1 MARPAGKIAVLK
13 ALASNP
19 RILRARPRTLGFLS
33 RYMKEFRVQRAGR
46 NLILHS
52 HLPPLNS
59 RAYKRF
65 IEQHL
70 VARSEGPSHAQVGLT
85 DRCPQNC
92 AYCYNRGRKGA
103 PMDTATI
110 LRVIRELRE
119 LGVFWLGLTGG
130 EPLLNKDI
138 VGITES
144 ASRDCAV
151 KLFTTG
157 CGLTPELAAGL
168 RDAGLFS
175 VSVSLDHWEEEEH
188 DRSRGFPGA
197 FWTAMRAIEIFLA
210 TGGIHVGVSAVLSK
224 EMCRPERIDAFLGFL
239 EGLGI
244 DEAWLSETKPSV
256 PALWSDDLL
265 ITEEGRRGLT
275 ALQNRR
281 NRRKGMTVNYLGHF
295 EGADRFGCN
304 AGRKMVYVDAFGEV
318 SPCVF
323 APMTF
328 GNVRDAPLRE
338 ICAEMAGHFRPG
350 SACFMNE
357 NFRLFRDRASL
368 GLPLPRKE
376 AVELMKA
383 ARFGPPPAFER
394 LIRG

>member
-19 RILRARPRTLGFLS
+19 RILKARPRTLRFLH
-33 RYMKEFRVQRAGR
+33 RYMGGFRIQRAGR

-59 RAYKRF
+59 RAYGRF
-65 IEQHL
+65 VAEHL
-70 VARSEGPSHAQVGLT
+70 VARSEGPSHAQIGLT

-103 PMDTATI
+103 PMDKATI

-119 LGVFWLGLTGG
+119 LGVFWLGFTGG
-130 EPLLNKDI
+130 EPLLNSDI
-138 VGITES
+138 VGLTEA
-144 ASRDCAV
+144 ASHDCAV

-157 CGLTPELAAGL
+157 CGLTPGLAAGL

-175 VSVSLDHWEEEEH
+175 VSVSLDHWEEKEH
-188 DRSRGFPGA
+188 DRSRGYTGA
-197 FWTAMRAIEIFLA
+197 FRAAMRAINTFRA
-210 TGGIHVGVSAVLSK
+210 AGGIQVGVSAVLSK
-224 EMCRPERIDAFLGFL
+224 DMLRPERIEAFMGFL
-239 EGLGI
+239 DGLGI
-244 DEAWLSETKPSV
+244 DEAWLSEAKPSV

-265 ITEEGRRGLT
+265 ITEEERRGLT
-275 ALQNRR
+275 ALQDRR
-281 NRRKGMTVNYLGHF
+281 NRRNGMTVNYLGHF

-304 AGRKMVYVDAFGEV
+304 AGRKMVYVDAYGEV
-318 SPCVF
+318 GPCVF

-328 GNVRDAPLRE
+328 GNVRNAPLRE
-338 ICAEMAGHFRPG
+338 ICGDMAGHFRPG

-357 NFRLFRDRASL
+357 NYRLFRERSSP
-368 GLPLPRKE
+368 GLPLPREE
-376 AVELMKA
+376 AVALLKA
-383 ARFGPPPAFER
+383 ARFGPSPKFER
-394 LIRG
+394 LIRD

>member
-1 MARPAGKIAVLK
+1 MARPAGKLAVLK

-19 RILRARPRTLGFLS
+19 RMLRARPRALGFLC
-33 RYMKEFRVQRAGR
+33 RYMRGFRIQRAGR

-59 RAYKRF
+59 KAYGRF
-65 IEQHL
+65 VDEHL

-92 AYCYNRGRKGA
+92 RYCYNRGRKGA

-138 VGITES
+138 VAITGS

-157 CGLTPELAAGL
+157 CGLTPDLAAGL

-175 VSVSLDHWEEEEH
+175 VSVSLDHWEEEVH
-188 DRSRGFPGA
+188 DRSRRYPGA
-197 FWTAMRAIEIFLA
+197 FRAAMRAIEIFRA
-210 TGGIHVGVSAVLSK
+210 AGGIQVGVSAVLSRD
-224 EMCRPERIDAFLGFL
+224 MLRPEPVEAFLGFL

-244 DEAWLSETKPSV
+244 DEAWLSEAKPAI
-256 PALWSDDLL
+256 PELWTDDMP
-265 ITEEGRRGLT
+265 ISEEERRGL
-275 ALQNRR
+275 AILQDRR
-281 NRRKGMTVNYLGHF
+281 NRQKGMTINYLGHF
-295 EGADRFGCN
+295 EGADKFGCN
-304 AGRKMVYVDAFGEV
+304 AGRKMIYVDAFGEV
-318 SPCVF
+318 GPCVF

-328 GNVRDAPLRE
+328 GNVRSAALAE
-338 ICAEMAGHFRPG
+338 ICAGMAASFRPG
-350 SACFMNE
+350 RTCFMNG
-357 NFRLFRDRASL
+357 NFRLFKDR
-368 GLPLPRKE
+368 GHDGFPLSREE

-383 ARFGPPPAFER
+383 VRFGPPPEFER
-394 LIRG
+394 LLRG

>member
-19 RILRARPRTLGFLS
+19 RILRARPRTLGFLC
-33 RYMKEFRVQRAGR
+33 RYMKEFRIQRAGR

-65 IEQHL
+65 IEEHL

-119 LGVFWLGLTGG
+119 LGVFWLGFTGG

-157 CGLTPELAAGL
+157 CGLTPDLAAGL

-188 DRSRGFPGA
+188 DRSRGYPGA
-197 FWTAMRAIEIFLA
+197 FRTAMGAIETFRA
-210 TGGIHVGVSAVLSK
+210 AGGIQVGVSAVLSK
-224 EMCRPERIDAFLGFL
+224 DMCRPERIEAFLGFL

-295 EGADRFGCN
+295 EGAARFGCN

-318 SPCVF
+318 GPCVF
-323 APMTF
+323 TPMTF

-350 SACFMNE
+350 CACFMNE
-357 NFRLFRDRASL
+357 NYRLFRDRASL
-368 GLPLPRKE
+368 GLPLPRKQ

-383 ARFGPPPAFER
+383 AQFGPPPIFER

>member
-19 RILRARPRTLGFLS
+19 RILRARPRTIGFLY
-33 RYMKEFRVQRAGR
+33 RYMRGFRIQRAGR

-59 RAYKRF
+59 KAYGRF
-65 IEQHL
+65 VDEHL

-85 DRCPQNC
+85 DRCPQKC
-92 AYCYNRGRKGA
+92 LYCYNRGRKGT

-110 LRVIRELRE
+110 LRVIRELRD

-130 EPLLNKDI
+130 EPLLNEDI
-138 VGITES
+138 VGITKA

-157 CGLTPELAAGL
+157 CGLTPDLADGL

-175 VSVSLDHWEEEEH
+175 VSVSLDHWEEEMH
-188 DRSRGFPGA
+188 DRSRRYPGA
-197 FWTAMRAIEIFLA
+197 FRAAMRAIETFQA
-210 TGGIHVGVSAVLSK
+210 AGGIQVGVSAVLSK
-224 EMCRPERIDAFLGFL
+224 DMLRPERTEAFLGFL
-239 EGLGI
+239 DGLGL
-244 DEAWLSETKPSV
+244 DEAWLSEAKPAI
-256 PALWSDDLL
+256 PELWTDEMP
-265 ITEEGRRGLT
+265 ITEAERRGL
-275 ALQNRR
+275 AVLQDRR

-295 EGADRFGCN
+295 EGADNFGCN
-304 AGRKMVYVDAFGEV
+304 AGRKMIYVDAFGEV
-318 SPCVF
+318 GPCVF

-328 GNVRDAPLRE
+328 GNVRDAPLSE
-338 ICAEMAGHFRPG
+338 ICAGMAGHFRPG
-350 SACFMNE
+350 RTCFMTK
-357 NFRLFRDRASL
+357 NFRLFQGRGPGR
-368 GLPLPRKE
+368 LPLPREE

-383 ARFGPPPAFER
+383 VRFGPPPEFER
-394 LIRG
+394 LLRG